1 MRDTAVLQRFK
12 HGYTTGA
19 RTLASRSI
27 RGLARTRVT
36 PNVLTTTGV
45 SLCLAASVVVFFEN
59 RNPWLFYWVGAV
71 MFVAGSILDI
81 LDGAL
86 ARAGGKTT
94 PFGAFLDSTTDRIGE
109 AAMLGAIAL
118 VFHRHDQ
125 PVALA
130 VAFAAVAG
138 SLLVSYTRA
147 RAEALGL
154 RGDVGIGS
162 RAERVVVITGG
173 LVLAPISIW
182 LLVAAISL
190 LAATAWLTVLQRIL
204 HVRRQLNQLGG
215 STNGS
220 RER

>member
-1 MRDTAVLQRFK
+1 
-12 HGYTTGA
+12 
-19 RTLASRSI
+19 
-27 RGLARTRVT
+27 VT
-36 PNVLTTTGV
+36 PNVLTATGV
-45 SLCLAASVVVFFEN
+45 SLCLAASVVVLFEN
-59 RNPWLFYWVGAV
+59 RNPWIFYWAGAV
-71 MFVAGSILDI
+71 LFVVGSILDI

-118 VFHRHDQ
+118 VFHRHDH

-130 VAFAAVAG
+130 IAFAAVAG

-154 RGDVGIGS
+154 RGDVGVGS
-162 RAERVVVITGG
+162 RAERVVVITAG

-190 LAATAWLTVLQRIL
+190 LAATAWLTVVQRIL
-204 HVRRQLNQLGG
+204 HVRRQLIQLGG
-215 STNGS
+215 SANGS
-220 RER
+220 GER